1 MARGRTTHR
10 RRRGRFSFLLKL
22 FCAAL
27 IIAAVIGA
35 ITLFFKTEKIV
46 VEGNQRY
53 TEQQVIEAAGLQLG
67 SNLYLMNKYDHA
79 QAIFRNLP
87 YVESA
92 SINRKLPDTLLVE
105 VKECTAA
112 ASIPAED
119 GTWLMSING
128 KLLEKTASLPE
139 GCAKVTGCMLVEPEV
154 SGEAA
159 FDEDSGYKLT
169 ALRSLLNTAE
179 EKRMRADIETVDLGD
194 DTCLQFTYAGRFAVK
209 LPWTADF
216 AYKLESL
223 ATVAD
228 YLEANETG
236 TINLMTDGKASFTP
250 E

>member
-35 ITLFFKTEKIV
+35 ITLFFKTEKII
-46 VEGNQRY
+46 VEGNERY
-53 TEQQVIEAAGLQLG
+53 TQQQVIEAAGLQLG

-92 SINRKLPDTLLVE
+92 SINRKLPDTLLIE
-105 VKECTAA
+105 VNECSAA
-112 ASIPAED
+112 ASVPAE
-119 GTWLMSING
+119 GGAWLMSVNG
-128 KLLEKTASLPE
+128 KLLEKTSALPE
-139 GCAKVTGCMLVEPEV
+139 GCAKVTGCTLADPEM
-154 SGEAA
+154 SGEAR
-159 FDEDSGYKLT
+159 FDEESSYKMT
-169 ALRSLLNTAE
+169 ALQSLLHAAE
-179 EKRMRADIETVDLGD
+179 EKRMRANIETVDLGD

-250 E
+250 K

>member
-35 ITLFFKTEKIV
+35 ITLFFKTETIL

-53 TEQQVIEAAGLQLG
+53 SDQEIIEAAGLQLG
-67 SNLYLMNKYDHA
+67 GNLYLMNKYDHA
-79 QAIFRNLP
+79 QAIFRSLP

-105 VKECTAA
+105 VNECTAA
-112 ASIPAED
+112 ASVPAE
-119 GTWLMSING
+119 GGAWLMSMNG
-128 KLLEKTASLPE
+128 KLLEKTSAVPK
-139 GCAKVTGCMLVEPEV
+139 GCAKVTGCTLAAPEV
-154 SGEAA
+154 SGEAK
-159 FDEDSGYKLT
+159 FDEEGGYKLT
-169 ALRSLLNTAE
+169 ALQSLLRAAE
-179 EKRMRADIETVDLGD
+179 EKRMRTNIETVDLGD

-216 AYKLESL
+216 DYKLESL
-223 ATVAD
+223 ATVVD
-228 YLEANETG
+228 YLEDNEKG
-236 TINLMTDGKASFTP
+236 VINLMTDGKASFTP

>member
-22 FCAAL
+22 FCVAL

-35 ITLFFKTEKIV
+35 ITLFFKTEKII

-53 TEQQVIEAAGLQLG
+53 TQQQVIEAAGLQLG

-92 SINRKLPDTLLVE
+92 SINRKLPDTLLIE
-105 VKECTAA
+105 VNECTAA
-112 ASIPAED
+112 ASVPAE
-119 GTWLMSING
+119 GGAWLMSVNG
-128 KLLEKTASLPE
+128 KLLEKASTVPE
-139 GCAKVTGCMLVEPEV
+139 VCAKVTGCVLADPEV
-154 SGEAA
+154 SGEAK
-159 FDEDSGYKLT
+159 FDADSGYKMT
-169 ALRSLLNTAE
+169 ALRSLLRAAE
-179 EKRMRADIETVDLGD
+179 EKRMRANIETVDLGD

-216 AYKLESL
+216 SYKLESL
-223 ATVAD
+223 ATVVD

-250 E
+250 K

>member
-22 FCAAL
+22 LCVAL

-35 ITLFFKTEKIV
+35 ITLFFKTEKII
-46 VEGNQRY
+46 VEGNRRY
-53 TEQQVIEAAGLQLG
+53 TQQEVIEAAGLELG

-79 QAIFRNLP
+79 QAIFQNLP

-92 SINRKLPDTLLVE
+92 SINRKLPDTLLIE
-105 VKECTAA
+105 VKECAA
-112 ASIPAED
+112 AVSVPAE
-119 GTWLMSING
+119 GGAWLMSVNG
-128 KLLEKTASLPE
+128 KLLEKTSSLPE
-139 GCAKVTGCMLVEPEV
+139 GCAKVTGCMLTDPEV
-154 SGEAA
+154 SGEAK
-159 FDEDSGYKLT
+159 FDADSAYKMT
-169 ALRSLLNTAE
+169 ALCSLLHAAE
-179 EKRMRADIETVDLGD
+179 EKRMRGSIETIELGD

-216 AYKLESL
+216 TYKLESL
-223 ATVAD
+223 ATVVD

-236 TINLMTDGKASFTP
+236 TINLMTDGKASFIP

>member
-1 MARGRTTHR
+1 MARRRTTHR

-22 FCAAL
+22 FCVAL

-35 ITLFFKTEKIV
+35 ITLFFKTEKII

-79 QAIFRNLP
+79 QAIFQNLP
-87 YVESA
+87 YVERA
-92 SINRKLPDTLLVE
+92 SINRKLPDTLVIE
-105 VKECTAA
+105 VSECTAA
-112 ASIPAED
+112 ASVPAE
-119 GTWLMSING
+119 GGAWLMSVNG
-128 KLLEKTASLPE
+128 KLLEKSSALPE
-139 GCAKVTGCMLVEPEV
+139 GCAKVTGCALADPQV
-154 SGEAA
+154 SGEAR
-159 FDEDSGYKLT
+159 FDGDSDYKMT
-169 ALRSLLNTAE
+169 ALRSLLHTAE
-179 EKRMRADIETVDLGD
+179 EQRMRADIETIDLGD

>member
-105 VKECTAA
+105 VKECAA
-112 ASIPAED
+112 VASVPAED
-119 GTWLMSING
+119 GAWLMSMNG
-128 KLLEKTASLPE
+128 KLLEKTSALPE
-139 GCAKVTGCMLVEPEV
+139 GCAKVTGSTLVDPEV
-154 SGEAA
+154 SGEAK
-159 FDEDSGYKLT
+159 FDADSGYKMT
-169 ALRSLLNTAE
+169 ALRSLLHAAE
-179 EKRMRADIETVDLGD
+179 EKRMRTGIETVDLGD

>member
-35 ITLFFKTEKIV
+35 VTLFFRTEAIL

-53 TEQQVIEAAGLQLG
+53 TQQEIIEAAGLQLG

-92 SINRKLPDTLLVE
+92 SINRRLPDTLLVE
-105 VKECTAA
+105 VKECSAA
-112 ASIPAED
+112 ASVSGEGGA
-119 GTWLMSING
+119 WLMSMNG
-128 KLLEKTASLPE
+128 KLLEQTSALPE
-139 GCAKVTGCMLVEPEV
+139 NCVRVTGCTLADPVV
-154 SGEAA
+154 SGEAK
-159 FDEDSGYKLT
+159 FDDENVYKMT
-169 ALRSLLNTAE
+169 ALRSLLHAAE
-179 EKRMRADIETVDLGD
+179 EKRMRANIEAVDLGD
-194 DTCLQFTYAGRFAVK
+194 DTCLRFTYAGRFTVK

-216 AYKLESL
+216 SYKLESL

>member
-22 FCAAL
+22 LCFAL

-35 ITLFFKTEKIV
+35 VTLFFKTEKII

-53 TEQQVIEAAGLQLG
+53 TEQEIIEAAGLQLG

-105 VKECTAA
+105 VKECSAA
-112 ASIPAED
+112 ASVPAE
-119 GTWLMSING
+119 GGAWLMSMSG
-128 KLLEKTASLPE
+128 KLLEKTSAVPE
-139 GCAKVTGCMLVEPEV
+139 GCAKVTGCTLTAPEV

-159 FDEDSGYKLT
+159 FDTDSAYKMT
-169 ALRSLLNTAE
+169 ALQSLLRAAE
-179 EKRMRADIETVDLGD
+179 EKRMRANIETVDLGD
-194 DTCLQFTYAGRFAVK
+194 DTCLQFTYAGRFTVK
-209 LPWTADF
+209 LPWTADLS
-216 AYKLESL
+216 YKLESL

-228 YLEANETG
+228 YLEANEKG
-236 TINLMTDGKASFTP
+236 AINLMTDGKASFTP

>member
-22 FCAAL
+22 LCVAL

-35 ITLFFKTEKIV
+35 VTLFFKTEKII

-53 TEQQVIEAAGLQLG
+53 SDQEVIEAAGLQLG
-67 SNLYLMNKYDHA
+67 GNLYLMNKYDHA
-79 QAIFRNLP
+79 QAIFQNLP

-92 SINRKLPDTLLVE
+92 SINRKLPDTLLIE
-105 VKECTAA
+105 VKECPAA
-112 ASIPAED
+112 ASVPAE
-119 GTWLMSING
+119 GGAWLMSMSG
-128 KLLEKTASLPE
+128 KLLEQTASLPE
-139 GCAKVTGCMLVEPEV
+139 GCAKVTGCTLLDPEV
-154 SGEAA
+154 SGEAR
-159 FDEDSGYKLT
+159 FDAEGAYKMT
-169 ALRSLLNTAE
+169 ALRSLLRAAE
-179 EKRMRADIETVDLGD
+179 EKRMRTDIETVDLGD

>member
-22 FCAAL
+22 LCFAL

-35 ITLFFKTEKIV
+35 VTLFFKTEKII

-79 QAIFRNLP
+79 QSIFQNLP

-92 SINRKLPDTLLVE
+92 SINRKLPDTLLIE
-105 VKECTAA
+105 VKECSAA
-112 ASIPAED
+112 ASVPAE
-119 GTWLMSING
+119 GGKWLMSING
-128 KLLEKTASLPE
+128 KLLEKTSSRPE
-139 GCAKVTGCMLVEPEV
+139 GCVRVKGCKLVDPSV
-154 SGEAA
+154 SGEAE
-159 FDEDSGYKLT
+159 FDADSAYKMT
-169 ALRSLLNTAE
+169 ALRSLLQIAE
-179 EKRMRADIETVDLGD
+179 EKRMRANIETVDLGD
-194 DTCLQFTYAGRFAVK
+194 DTCLQFTYAGRFTVK
-209 LPWTADF
+209 LPWTADLS
-216 AYKLESL
+216 YKLESL
-223 ATVAD
+223 ATVVD
-228 YLEANETG
+228 YLEANEKG